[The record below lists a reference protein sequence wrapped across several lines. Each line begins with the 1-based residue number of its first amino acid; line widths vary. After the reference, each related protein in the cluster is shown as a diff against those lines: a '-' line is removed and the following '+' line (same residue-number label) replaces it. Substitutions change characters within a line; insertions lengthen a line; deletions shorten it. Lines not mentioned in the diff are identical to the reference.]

1 LTHFEL
7 GAALQR
13 GAQFDCAVNQFAHSL
28 RVTYLKDSSEGFQR
42 GKHIMQ
48 ALTGK
53 LTSFVARVFG
63 CWHADL
69 SRPFSR
75 EGRAYRTC
83 LSCGAQRRFNLRNW
97 EMHGKFYYSN

>member
-1 LTHFEL
+1 MTLTLTGLESF
-7 GAALQR
+7 APFCVPA
-13 GAQFDCAVNQFAHSL
+13 CAFLWTAL
-28 RVTYLKDSSEGFQR
+28 RVNVLKDSSEGFQR
-42 GKHIMQ
+42 GKQIMQ

-53 LTSFVARVFG
+53 FTSFVARVFG

-83 LSCGAQRRFNLRNW
+83 LSCGAQRQFSLRDW
-97 EMHGKFYYSN
+97 EMHGKFFYSN